1 MNQTTFETTE
11 HTPTETVR
19 PMMKLLRWTLV
30 LACALAAFG
39 TSADAFAQEEAA
51 AGDEA
56 APTLEEDLDTFWAE
70 QRRVRVLQRR
80 MYETAG
86 DFQLT
91 LYVGAIPNDPFLN
104 YYPLGGRIG
113 YHVSESIAVELS
125 GAYNIDSNTDL
136 ADFLD
141 ENGDVSVFLRD
152 VQKWRANFTVLWS
165 PIYGK
170 FSFLGTKLAHFDWF
184 FGAGVGVLGAE
195 NPDEAN
201 LNVFTTSIK
210 PEVAIATGWNL
221 HLHQRW
227 ALRLDY
233 RQFIFQK
240 EAGGVALPSELS
252 LGASF
257 FF

>member
-1 MNQTTFETTE
+1 
-11 HTPTETVR
+11 
-19 PMMKLLRWTLV
+19 MMLLRWTLV
-30 LACALAAFG
+30 LAFALVAFG
-39 TSADAFAQEEAA
+39 AGSDAFAQEA
-51 AGDEA
+51 AGTDDEA
-56 APTLEEDLDTFWAE
+56 GPTLEQDLDTFWAE

-80 MYETAG
+80 LYETDG

-91 LYVGAIPNDPFLN
+91 LYVGVVPNDPFIN
-104 YYPLGGRIG
+104 YYPIGGRFG
-113 YHVSESIAVELS
+113 YHITESIAVELAGS
-125 GAYNIDSNTDL
+125 YMIDSNTDL

-141 ENGDVSVFLRD
+141 REGDVSVFLRD

-195 NPDEAN
+195 NPDADN
-201 LNVFTTSIK
+201 LNEFSVGVK
-210 PEVAIATGWNL
+210 PEVALATGWNL

-240 EAGGVALPSELS
+240 EDGGVALPSELS